1 MDINGPK
8 KHFEKGEIACPD
20 SLMHNISKIGPHLSQ
35 ILRKNEALDPPNSM
49 FSPRLKKP
57 GAKTSFEGRLLPGQS
72 MLSQSTKPK
81 KGDKIS
87 RNDPSWKSVGM
98 HHWIEPKLDRIVKK
112 KSSKKNAVKIGGS
125 SSHQSTLMDFWKN
138 KQAPTELVETLVGK
152 QTNQSDIGKG

>member
-1 MDINGPK
+1 M
-8 KHFEKGEIACPD
+8 
-20 SLMHNISKIGPHLSQ
+20 LS
-35 ILRKNEALDPPNSM
+35 PG
-49 FSPRLKKP
+49 LKKP

-72 MLSQSTKPK
+72 MPSQSTKPK
-81 KGDKIS
+81 KGVKIS
-87 RNDPSWKSVGM
+87 QNDPSWKSAGKNR
-98 HHWIEPKLDRIVKK
+98 WIEPKLDRIVKK